1 MLATLLADGGVTTPD
16 EFLLPAVTDGHYRLV
31 EPLHEFPGQGLLAQH
46 EKVGVSWIAMV
57 WGRPHPT
64 ALSLQTPGRGQ
75 TIPEKTVYPPK
86 QQLAI
91 VLHIVDLAHL
101 VAVSLQNLGDFRP

>member
-31 EPLHEFPGQGLLAQH
+31 EPRYEFPDRVFLLNMK
-46 EKVGVSWIAMV
+46 KVGVSWIAMV
-57 WGRPHPT
+57 WGRPRPT
-64 ALSLQTPGRGQ
+64 APSLQTPGRGQ

-91 VLHIVDLAHL
+91 VLH
-101 VAVSLQNLGDFRP
+101 R